1 MSTLGSESN
10 PARIAVIG
18 AGPAGFYATEKF
30 FKAAA
35 ADFHVLVD
43 VYDRLPT
50 PHGLVRAGVAP
61 DHEKIKNV
69 TRVFDKT
76 ASNPNFRFFGNVE
89 YGSHVSLEDLKR
101 YYHQVYFSTGAQV
114 DRRLGIPGEDL
125 PRSHSATEFV
135 AWYNGH
141 PDFKDLTFDL
151 SHEQVA
157 IIGMGNVAVDVAR
170 ILAKTID
177 ELAHTDIADY
187 ALEALAES
195 KVKDIYMIGRR
206 GPAQAAF
213 TTPEIKEM
221 GELDDAS
228 ALVLAEELELDPVS
242 EAALEESPD
251 RMTSKKLEIMAP
263 YVGGSNPG
271 ASRTCHVRF
280 LLSPVELLCGEDGG
294 VSGMRLVRNVLER
307 QDGGRIGCVATE
319 NEIELPVHLVFRSVG
334 YRGVALPDLPFDD
347 SWGVVRNESGRVV
360 DDSGEEVLG
369 CYVGGWIKRGPTG
382 VIGTNKPDAFE
393 TVSAMIEDLGAGKH
407 FNPESTD
414 PEAVASFV
422 RARQPQFISY
432 NDWLQIDSAERAA
445 GESQDRPRV
454 KFTSIDEMLSVLER
468 A

>member
-1 MSTLGSESN
+1 MSTIGSESN

-18 AGPAGFYATEKF
+18 AGPAGFYAAERF
-30 FKAAA
+30 FKT
-35 ADFHVLVD
+35 ADFHVFVD

-69 TRVFDKT
+69 TRIFDKT
-76 ASNPNFRFFGNVE
+76 ASNPNFHFFGNVE

-101 YYHQVYFSTGAQV
+101 FYHQVYFSTGAQV
-114 DRRLGIPGEDL
+114 DRRMGVPGEDL

-141 PDFKDLTFDL
+141 PDFRDFEFDL
-151 SHEQVA
+151 SQERVA

-170 ILAKTID
+170 ILAKTVD
-177 ELAHTDIADY
+177 ELARTDIADY

-195 KVKDIYMIGRR
+195 KVQDIFMIGRR

-228 ALVLAEELELDPVS
+228 IVVLAEELELDPVS
-242 EAALEESPD
+242 SAALEESPD
-251 RMTSKKLEIMAP
+251 RMTSKKLEIMAA
-263 YVGGSNPG
+263 YVGGSKPG
-271 ASRTCHVRF
+271 ASRNCHVRF
-280 LLSPVELLCGEDGG
+280 LLSPTELLGGDDGC
-294 VSGMRLVRNVLER
+294 VSGMRLVRNTLEL
-307 QDGGRIGCVATE
+307 QESGRIGCVATE
-319 NEIELPVHLVFRSVG
+319 NAIELSVSLVFRSVG
-334 YRGVALPDLPFDD
+334 YRGVALPDLPFND

-360 DDSGEEVLG
+360 DDSGDERLG

-382 VIGTNKPDAFE
+382 VIGTNKPDAIE
-393 TVSAMIEDLGAGKH
+393 TVDAMLEDLRAGRH

-414 PEAVASFV
+414 LESVQSFV
-422 RARQPQFISY
+422 HDQQPQFISY
-432 NDWLQIDSAERAA
+432 DDWLRIDSAERAA
-445 GESQDRPRV
+445 GESQERPRV
-454 KFTSIDEMLSVLER
+454 KFTSVDEMLSVLER